1 MKVFLD
7 SSALYAFIDRADPN
21 HLYSSKLF
29 EHFSLQRVSIYTSIQ
44 VVQDVFTAINNQ
56 LGNTISFEFLQAMS
70 ESDIEIL
77 YLQKADFLAAFRLIK
92 LNRNKQISLKEALT
106 ATIMQK
112 KGITQILTFTYWPN
126 LLGS

>member
-1 MKVFLD
+1 MSHVDRTGLVWRYLYFTKVVFA
-7 SSALYAFIDRADPN
+7 SSALYAVIDRAHPS

-29 EHFSLQRVSIYTSIQ
+29 EHFSLQSVSIYTSIQ

-92 LNRNKQISLKEALT
+92 LNRNKQISLKEAL
-106 ATIMQK
+106 
-112 KGITQILTFTYWPN
+112 
-126 LLGS
+126 